1 MRMTLMR
8 IVASFCLFLLLHPS
22 KSIGQEATRM
32 IDTAVPSIKL
42 EKICMPGRSPAQLN
56 AQVIDDGRAPYGRLL
71 IGTISANIGYLV
83 DYDFET
89 GEIHYNPTVP
99 FRTSPDSENLQGSIC
114 IWGVAVYDESTAYAA
129 GTLNASMYKYDL
141 HTRSLTHLDFPFGA
155 KRFVKNE
162 LIEGE
167 SYIWQLHKA
176 TDGKLYGGTWP
187 NAKLISYDPPGK
199 KFEDHGQMTEGEQYL
214 IGVNGEFPDRIFCG
228 IGARAQLVEY
238 NTRTKTKRNLFGDR
252 YKNREAFSQL
262 KRVGDF
268 LVALV
273 YPQPVVVIIDP
284 SNGKVLREILVPDQE
299 DDFYR
304 TNAKS
309 IVVHGDE
316 IFFGMNPSNKLY
328 KYNLRKDKLTLVGAD
343 LGGPIGLVG
352 DRYVYLKTVTERYK
366 IYDLETNKVIKE
378 VQLKLDTDDGMI
390 VFAMNFGPDGK
401 VYGGSFINQHLW
413 VYDPSIR
420 KCKDLG
426 VAINLGGQ
434 VISMVSH
441 KGKLYIGHY
450 ILATV
455 SVYDPG
461 KPWNPAPAEN
471 PNPRII
477 GSVGDE
483 QDRIHDMVVG
493 TDGKIY
499 MGTYPAKGRRGG
511 TLTILDPESEKMEVH
526 RNIIPLQSIRS
537 LESSRDGI
545 IYAGSDK
552 HIGLGNIGEG
562 EKDARVIGWDVKQ
575 RKVVHDFVPVSGAR
589 IVWKISEGK
598 DGLLYGSADS
608 TFFIYDPKSRAVVYR
623 RDPGWGSLL
632 HLVASKKDGKIYG
645 IAKKGVC
652 MFDPLTKLFIRL
664 VAMEAEGWTD
674 YIIENEQG
682 DLYLGIREWLY
693 RLHREGN

>member
-1 MRMTLMR
+1 MRLVRVFYTVFTL
-8 IVASFCLFLLLHPS
+8 LFLQSLNVYS
-22 KSIGQEATRM
+22 QEEGRM
-32 IDTAVPSIKL
+32 IQTSIPLMKL

-56 AQVIDDGRAPYGRLL
+56 AQVIDDGRAPFGRLL
-71 IGTISANIGYLV
+71 IGTISANIGYLI

-89 GEIHYNPTVP
+89 GETHYNPTVP
-99 FRTSPDSENLQGSIC
+99 FRTRPDGENLNGSIC
-114 IWGVAVYDESTAYAA
+114 IWGVAVYDDSTAYAA

-141 HTRSLTHLDFPFGA
+141 RKRTFSQLAFPFAA

-162 LIEGE
+162 LIDGE

-187 NAKLISYDPPGK
+187 NGKLISYDPK
-199 KFEDHGQMTEGEQYL
+199 KGTFEDYGQMVENEQYL
-214 IGVNGEFPDRIFCG
+214 IGINGEFPDRIYCG
-228 IGARAQLVEY
+228 IGAHAQLVEY
-238 NTRTKTKRNLFGDR
+238 NTKTKLKKNLFGDR
-252 YKNREAFSQL
+252 YKSREAFAQL
-262 KRVGDF
+262 KRVGDL

-273 YPQPVVVIIDP
+273 YPQPVVLIIEP
-284 SNGKVLREILVPDQE
+284 SKGEVLKEVLVPDQD

-309 IVVHGDE
+309 IVSRGDE

-328 KYNLRKDKLTLVGAD
+328 KYNVKTDKLTLVGAD

-352 DRYVYLKTVTERYK
+352 GRYLYLKTVTERYK
-366 IYDLETNKVIKE
+366 IYDLETNKIVKE
-378 VQLKLDTDDGMI
+378 VQLHVETDDGMI

-413 VYDPSIR
+413 VFDPATM

-434 VISMVSH
+434 VNSMVPYN
-441 KGKLYIGHY
+441 GKLYIGHY

-455 SVYDPG
+455 SVYDPT
-461 KPWNPAPAEN
+461 KPWNPTPALS

-493 TDGKIY
+493 ADGKIY
-499 MGTYPAKGRRGG
+499 MATYPGKGRRGG
-511 TLTILDPESEKMEVH
+511 SLTILDPETEKMEVH
-526 RNIIPLQSIRS
+526 RDIVPLQSLRS
-537 LESSRDGI
+537 LESARSGI

-552 HIGLGNIGEG
+552 HIGLGNVGE
-562 EKDARVIGWDVKQ
+562 EAKDAHVIGWSVKE
-575 RKVVHDFVPVSGAR
+575 KKIVDDFVPLPGAR
-589 IVWKISEGK
+589 IVWKISEGL
-598 DGLLYGSADS
+598 DGMLYGSADS
-608 TFFIYDPKSRAVVYR
+608 TFFVYDPGSRSVVYR
-623 RDPGWGSLL
+623 EDPGWGSLL
-632 HLVASKKDGKIYG
+632 HLVASKKDGKVYG
-645 IAKKGVC
+645 IAKKGVY
-652 MFDPLTKLFIRL
+652 MFDPETKEFTLL
-664 VAMEAEGWTD
+664 VQIEAEGWTD

-693 RLHREGN
+693 RLHR

>member
-1 MRMTLMR
+1 M
-8 IVASFCLFLLLHPS
+8 
-22 KSIGQEATRM
+22 
-32 IDTAVPSIKL
+32 KL
-42 EKICMPGRSPAQLN
+42 EKICMPGKSPAQLN

-71 IGTISANIGYLV
+71 IGTISANVGYLI
-83 DYDFET
+83 DYDFVT
-89 GEIHYNPTVP
+89 GQIHYNSTLP
-99 FRTSPDSENLQGSIC
+99 FRTRPDAENLNGSIC

-129 GTLNASMYKYDL
+129 STLNAGMYKYDL
-141 HTRSLTHLDFPFGA
+141 RTRAFTQLPFPFA
-155 KRFVKNE
+155 SKRFVKNE

-187 NAKLISYDPPGK
+187 NGKLISYDPASGR
-199 KFEDHGQMTEGEQYL
+199 FEDYGQMAEGEQYL
-214 IGVNGEFPDRIFCG
+214 IGVCGEFPDWVYCG
-228 IGARAQLVEY
+228 IGAHAQLVEY
-238 NTRTKTKRNLFGDR
+238 DTKTKTKKNLFGDR
-252 YKNREAFSQL
+252 YKGREAFAQL
-262 KRVGDF
+262 KRVGDL

-273 YPQPVVVIIDP
+273 YPQPVVLIIDP
-284 SNGKVLREILVPDQE
+284 SKGQVLKEVLVPDQD

-309 IVVHGDE
+309 IVVRGDE

-328 KYNLRKDKLTLVGAD
+328 KYNVRRDKLTLIGAD

-352 DRYVYLKTVTERYK
+352 GRYLYLKTVTERYK
-366 IYDLETNKVIKE
+366 IYDLETNQIIKE
-378 VQLKLDTDDGMI
+378 VQLHVETDDGMI

-413 VYDPSIR
+413 VYDPGTT

-434 VISMVSH
+434 VNSMVPY
-441 KGKLYIGHY
+441 KGKLYVGHY

-455 SVYDPG
+455 SVYDPTR
-461 KPWNPAPAEN
+461 PWNPAPAEN

-477 GSVGDE
+477 GSVGEE

-493 TDGKIY
+493 PDGKIY

-511 TLTILDPESEKMEVH
+511 SLTILDPESEKMEVH

-537 LESSRDGI
+537 LESSKSGI

-552 HIGLGNIGEG
+552 HIGLGNVGE
-562 EKDARVIGWDVKQ
+562 EERDARVIGWDVKQ
-575 RKVVHDFVPVSGAR
+575 MKIVHDFVPVPGAR
-589 IVWKISEGK
+589 IVWKMSEGV
-598 DGLLYGSADS
+598 DGMLYGSADS
-608 TFFIYDPKSRAVVYR
+608 TFFIYDPRSKTVVYR
-623 RDPGWGSLL
+623 KNPGWESLL
-632 HLVASKKDGKIYG
+632 HLVASKKDGKVYG
-645 IAKKGVC
+645 IAKKGVF
-652 MFDPLTKLFIRL
+652 MFDPETKEFTLL
-664 VAMEAEGWTD
+664 VSMEAEGWTD

-682 DLYLGIREWLY
+682 DLYLGIREWIY
-693 RLHREGN
+693 RLHR